1 MQRRPSTTNLDDAPA
16 ARLYR
21 TYAPGILTYL
31 RGRATS
37 QEDAEDLL
45 LEVFLAA
52 FERNSLAELPPD
64 HQIAWLRQVA
74 HNKLIDYYRRAS
86 RRPSVA
92 LDEIAETAYA
102 DDAMDPEAQAQRHE
116 TQRDL
121 RAALQRLSPAQQQVL
136 RLRFADGLRC
146 AEIASIVG
154 KQEAAVR
161 MLLSRTLN
169 LLRSIYAD
177 R

>member
-21 TYAPGILTYL
+21 AYAPAILAYL
-31 RGRATS
+31 RGRASS

-52 FERNSLAELPPD
+52 FERNSLAELSPER
-64 HQIAWLRQVA
+64 QSAWLRQVA
-74 HNKLIDYYRRAS
+74 HHKLIDYYRRAS
-86 RRPSVA
+86 RRPAVP
-92 LDEIAETAYA
+92 LDEIAESAYA
-102 DDAMDPEAQAQRHE
+102 DDEMDPEAQAQRHE

-121 RAALQRLSPAQQQVL
+121 QAALRQLSPAQQQVL

-146 AEIASIVG
+146 AEIANIVG

-169 LLRSIYAD
+169 LLRSLYTD

>member
-1 MQRRPSTTNLDDAPA
+1 MQRRPSTTDLDDAPG

-21 TYAPGILTYL
+21 TYAPTILTYL
-31 RGRATS
+31 RGRASS

-52 FERNSLAELPPD
+52 FERNGLAELPPER
-64 HQIAWLRQVA
+64 QIAWLRQVA
-74 HNKLIDYYRRAS
+74 HHKLIDYYRRSS
-86 RRPSVA
+86 RRPSVP
-92 LDEIAETAYA
+92 LDEIAETTYA
-102 DDAMDPEAQAQRHE
+102 DDALDPEAQAQRHE

-121 RAALQRLSPAQQQVL
+121 QAVLRQLSPAQQQVL

-154 KQEAAVR
+154 KPETAVR

-169 LLRSIYAD
+169 HLRSLYTD